1 MAAKPRE
8 HDQSLSRVQFF
19 VTPWTVARQAPLPV
33 GFSRRESWSGLPFP
47 SQLWTLAL
55 LLIIKFSSFSPVLVI
70 ETWFLSPVET
80 SAEFPIQHF
89 HSFTFHSFT
98 FLWGRQDFSRQ
109 SGDDLFSKIC
119 ICLLT
124 MLDLRCCSQTF
135 SSCGQQ
141 GLLSVVGH
149 GLLCWGFSS
158 CRAQRRAL
166 GSRRSQA

>member
-1 MAAKPRE
+1 MGHRGDHGRGSEAQLLVWLLAPPILPWDSGTPVWTLCVCAK
-8 HDQSLSRVQFF
+8 SLSRVQLF

-89 HSFTFHSFT
+89 HSFTF
-98 FLWGRQDFSRQ
+98 LWGRQDFSRQ
-109 SGDDLFSKIC
+109 SGDDLFQK
-119 ICLLT
+119 
-124 MLDLRCCSQTF
+124 F
-135 SSCGQQ
+135 
-141 GLLSVVGH
+141 VFVY
-149 GLLCWGFSS
+149 
-158 CRAQRRAL
+158 
-166 GSRRSQA
+166 